1 MVNAVNLSSLVQK
14 IQDERAAVALNIFLD
29 RPPTDQMTDL
39 QQMVDK
45 DVLLRRFILSN
56 VSTYKVTHQNCKK
69 PPIEFLQFRQ
79 VVGCC

>member
-1 MVNAVNLSSLVQK
+1 MVILYAQVDDAVGLSTLIHK

-56 VSTYKVTHQNCKK
+56 VSTYRVTHQNGKK
-69 PPIEFLQFRQ
+69 TSH
-79 VVGCC
+79 

>member
-1 MVNAVNLSSLVQK
+1 MGLSTLIHK

-56 VSTYKVTHQNCKK
+56 VST
-69 PPIEFLQFRQ
+69 L
-79 VVGCC
+79 

>member
-1 MVNAVNLSSLVQK
+1 MFVLYAQVDDAVGLSTLIHK

-56 VSTYKVTHQNCKK
+56 VSTYRVTHQNSKETL
-69 PPIEFLQFRQ
+69 PLN
-79 VVGCC
+79 